1 MKTRPQLTNAEK
13 SNTMELRKI
22 LLRSVSVIFMS
33 LLIFTSCSKDETKPE
48 YPHYVSNELAL
59 TLSQTYI
66 NSMLTAASATIPDL
80 ANLKPLVKSDVEVFK
95 VVYKT
100 QVNGEEIKA
109 SGIVCFPTQSG
120 DYPVISF
127 QNGTNTVNSLAPS
140 ENVLSNLY
148 QMIEVVASM
157 GYVVVVADY
166 PGFGES
172 VNIVHPYLVK
182 EPTVQSL
189 VDMLYATTEL
199 AGAEFPDITLKNEYY
214 LLGYSQGG
222 WATLALHKALEL
234 DYQNDFNLAGSACGA
249 GPYNISLLFEG
260 MVNVPTYPMPIYL
273 GYILNAYK
281 SYNQFTNPITDIFKE
296 PYASK
301 VSSLYNGLLTS
312 EAINSQLTTSIPGLI
327 NADFLAGYTTSPNY
341 SSVRDALRNNSV
353 TAWNTNKPLL
363 LVHGGSDTQVNPVST
378 ENMYSA
384 MIQAGTSQ
392 SLITKIIVPNV
403 DHTDGII
410 PCMLQGIFFLQ
421 GLNNSN

>member
-1 MKTRPQLTNAEK
+1 MKTSPQVINQKK
-13 SNTMELRKI
+13 STTMELRKI
-22 LLRSVSVIFMS
+22 LLRSFSVTLLS
-33 LLIFTSCSKDETKPE
+33 LLIFTSCSKDESKPE

-95 VVYKT
+95 VIYKT

-109 SGIVCFPTQSG
+109 SGIVCFPTQTG

-127 QNGTNTVNSLAPS
+127 QNGTNTVNALAPS
-140 ENVLSNLY
+140 NNVLSNLY

-172 VNIVHPYLVK
+172 VDIVHPYLVK

-189 VDMLYATTEL
+189 VDMLYATKEL

-249 GPYNISLLFEG
+249 GPYNITLLFEG

-327 NADFLAGYTTSPNY
+327 TADFLAGFSTAANY

-378 ENMYSA
+378 EDMYSS

-392 SLITKIIVPNV
+392 SLITKVIVPNV

-421 GLNNSN
+421 GLSNSN

>member
-13 SNTMELRKI
+13 SNTMELRKF

-189 VDMLYATTEL
+189 VDMLFATKEL
-199 AGAEFPDITLKNEYY
+199 AGADFPDITLKNEYY

-384 MIQAGTSQ
+384 MLQAGTSQ

>member
-1 MKTRPQLTNAEK
+1 
-13 SNTMELRKI
+13 MELKNVI
-22 LLRSVSVIFMS
+22 LRSLSVT
-33 LLIFTSCSKDETKPE
+33 LLVLFIFTSCSKDENKPD

-59 TLSQTYI
+59 TLNQSYI
-66 NSMLTAASATIPDL
+66 NTMLTSVSATIPDI
-80 ANLKPLVKSDVEVFK
+80 ANLKPLVKSDVK
-95 VVYKT
+95 VYKVIYKT
-100 QVNGEEIKA
+100 NVNGDEIKA
-109 SGIVCFPTQSG
+109 SGIVCFPTQTG
-120 DYPVISF
+120 EYPVISF
-127 QNGTNTVNSLAPS
+127 QNGTNTVNALAPS
-140 ENVLSNLY
+140 QNVLSNLY
-148 QMIEVVASM
+148 QMIEIVASM

-172 VNIVHPYLVK
+172 VDIPHPYLVK

-189 VDMLYATTEL
+189 VDLLYATTEL
-199 AGAEFPDITLKNEYY
+199 AGAEFPAITLKNEYY

-281 SYNQFTNPITDIFKE
+281 AYNQFTNPITDIFKE

-312 EAINSQLTTSIPGLI
+312 ESINGQLTTSIPGLI
-327 NADFLAGYTTSPNY
+327 TADFLAGYSTSANY

-353 TAWNTNKPLL
+353 TAWNTKKPLL

-410 PCMLQGIFFLQ
+410 PCMLKGILFLQ
-421 GLNNSN
+421 SVNDSN